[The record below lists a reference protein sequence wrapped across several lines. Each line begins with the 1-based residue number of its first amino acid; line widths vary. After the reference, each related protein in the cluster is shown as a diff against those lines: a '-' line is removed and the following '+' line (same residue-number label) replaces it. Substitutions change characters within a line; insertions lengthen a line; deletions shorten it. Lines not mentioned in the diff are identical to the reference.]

1 MLILS
6 MNLRENQSC
15 TRPVGPTNPSVNRP
29 LVGGGGWVDG
39 GSDMQAGIFLARVRG
54 LVWIT
59 IPVVAAAA
67 SGCDTQVL
75 PPELAGWINGLTQQN
90 ADQALNYPGGL
101 VTTPTGPGD
110 FIPEQGTLHNTFDKP
125 QPVAMRNNGTLTIQG
140 RIDGKGDVDLYD
152 LGPGNAGHL
161 ITVDV
166 LGDNGLN
173 TVAGLFDGGGN
184 LIDASDDRSYYG
196 GRLDP
201 YISIRLPM
209 NIEHVVVGIAVS
221 GASYFSSANGRYD
234 TGTYS
239 VRVSHAEGNN
249 TGPRPQVAWLD
260 FAGGDSV
267 QIGGE
272 PIETMRPFSA
282 ESISGRLNGQTA
294 AITEMII
301 QKMQHDFAAYNVTLF
316 NSKHHT
322 RPNGPLA
329 KIYFG
334 NFNRSFL
341 GLADNVDTGNL
352 VNAQE
357 AIVYAEDVAL
367 FENLQPSAEEVAQC
381 LANTGAHELG
391 HLLGLEHT
399 SDSWDVMSTAAT
411 ARQVLENDASFLR
424 AVLNGTVFPAGWQN
438 NPTTLLCNVG
448 PNPMGAG
455 RVIISDPGPKPD
467 TSFRD
472 GMELSNFPVLKCGRC
487 IETTCED

>member
-6 MNLRENQSC
+6 MNPPENQSC
-15 TRPVGPTNPSVNRP
+15 PPTVGPTNPAVSRP
-29 LVGGGGWVDG
+29 RAGGGVDG
-39 GSDMQAGIFLARVRG
+39 GSDMQAGILRARVRG
-54 LVWIT
+54 LVQLM
-59 IPVVAAAA
+59 AAVLAA
-67 SGCDTQVL
+67 NVCGCDVQNL
-75 PPELAGWINGLTQQN
+75 SPELAGWLNGLTQQN
-90 ADQALNYPGGL
+90 VDQALNYPGGM
-101 VTTPTGPGD
+101 VTGPIGPGD
-110 FIPEQGTLHNTFDKP
+110 IIPEQGTLHNTFDKP
-125 QPVAMRNNGTLTIQG
+125 QSVPMRTNGTFTIQG

-152 LGPGNAGHL
+152 LGPGRAGHL
-161 ITVDV
+161 ITLDV

-173 TVAGLFDGGGN
+173 TVAGLFDGDGN

-201 YISIRLPM
+201 YISIRLPKDM
-209 NIEHVVVGIAVS
+209 DHVVVGIAVS

-239 VRVSHAEGNN
+239 IRVSHAEGNP
-249 TGPRPQVAWLD
+249 TGPRPQVVWLD

-272 PIETMRPFSA
+272 PIEVMRPFSA

-294 AITEMII
+294 AITEMVIA
-301 QKMQHDFAAYNVTLF
+301 KMQQDFAPFNVQLF

-352 VNAQE
+352 VLAQE
-357 AIVYAEDVAL
+357 AIVYAEDIAL
-367 FENLQPSAEEVAQC
+367 FENLKPSAYEVAQC

-399 SDSWDVMSTAAT
+399 SDPWDLMSTAAT

-424 AVLNGTVFPAGWQN
+424 AVLNATVFPTGWQD

-448 PNPMGAG
+448 PNLNGAS
-455 RVIISDPGPKPD
+455 RVIIADPGPKPD

-472 GMELSNFPVLKCGRC
+472 GMELADWPVLKCGRC
-487 IETTCED
+487 AEAACE

>member
-1 MLILS
+1 
-6 MNLRENQSC
+6 
-15 TRPVGPTNPSVNRP
+15 
-29 LVGGGGWVDG
+29 
-39 GSDMQAGIFLARVRG
+39 MQAGNFLARVRG
-54 LVWIT
+54 LVRLTFPI
-59 IPVVAAAA
+59 AAAVA
-67 SGCDTQVL
+67 CGCDTTAW
-75 PPELAGWINGLTQQN
+75 PPELAGWFNGLTQLN

-101 VTTPTGPGD
+101 VAAPGGPGD
-110 FIPEQGTLHNTFDKP
+110 VFPEQGTVHNTFDKP
-125 QPVAMRNNGTLTIQG
+125 QSVTMRTNGNITIQG
-140 RIDGKGDVDLYD
+140 RIDGRGDVDLYD
-152 LGPGNAGHL
+152 LGFARAGHL
-161 ITVDV
+161 ITIDV
-166 LGDNGLN
+166 TGDNGLN
-173 TVAGLFDGGGN
+173 TVAGLFDGDGN

-201 YISIRLPM
+201 YISIRLPADTD
-209 NIEHVVVGIAVS
+209 HVVVGIAVS
-221 GASYFSSANGRYD
+221 GSTFFSSANGRYD

-239 VRVSHAEGNN
+239 VRVSHAEGNRN
-249 TGPRPQVAWLD
+249 APRPQVVWLD

-272 PIETMRPFSA
+272 PIEVMRPFSA

-301 QKMQHDFAAYNVTLF
+301 AKMQHDFAAFNVQLF

-352 VNAQE
+352 VEAQE
-357 AIVYAEDVAL
+357 AIVYAEDIAL
-367 FENLQPSAEEVAQC
+367 FENLLPSAAEVAQC

-399 SDSWDVMSTAAT
+399 SDPWDLMSTAAT
-411 ARQVLENDASFLR
+411 ARQILENDAAFIR
-424 AVLNGTVFPAGWQN
+424 AILNSTVFPLGWQN
-438 NPTTLLCNVG
+438 NPTVLLSNVG
-448 PNPMGAG
+448 ANPNGAS
-455 RVIISDPGPKPD
+455 RMIISDPGPPQD

-472 GMELSNFPVLKCGRC
+472 GLELSNIPVLKCGRC
-487 IETTCED
+487 IEGACND

>member
-1 MLILS
+1 
-6 MNLRENQSC
+6 
-15 TRPVGPTNPSVNRP
+15 
-29 LVGGGGWVDG
+29 
-39 GSDMQAGIFLARVRG
+39 MQAGTFLARVRKRVG
-54 LVWIT
+54 LTLSI
-59 IPVVAAAA
+59 VAAAV

-90 ADQALNYPGGL
+90 LDQALNYPGGL
-101 VTTPTGPGD
+101 AGAPTGAGD
-110 FIPEQGTLHNTFDKP
+110 IFPEQGTIHNTFDKP
-125 QPVAMRNNGTLTIQG
+125 QATTMRTNGNITIQG

-152 LGPGNAGHL
+152 LGPGRAGHL

-166 LGDNGLN
+166 MGDNGLN
-173 TVAGLFDGGGN
+173 TVAGLFDGEGN

-201 YISIRLPM
+201 YISIRLPSDM
-209 NIEHVVVGIAVS
+209 DHVVVGIAVS
-221 GASYFSSANGRYD
+221 GGAYFSSANGRYD
-234 TGTYS
+234 TGTYT
-239 VRVSHAEGNN
+239 VRVSHAEGTRN
-249 TGPRPQVAWLD
+249 GPRPQVVWLD

-272 PIETMRPFSA
+272 PIELMRPFSA
-282 ESISGRLNGQTA
+282 ESISGRLAGKTA
-294 AITEMII
+294 AITEMVIA
-301 QKMQHDFAAYNVTLF
+301 KMQHDFAPFNVQIY
-316 NSKHHT
+316 NSKHHV

-352 VNAQE
+352 VEAQE
-357 AIVYAEDVAL
+357 AIVYAEDIAL
-367 FENLQPSAEEVAQC
+367 FENLKPSAEEVAQC

-399 SDSWDVMSTAAT
+399 QDPWDVMSTAAS

-424 AVLNGTVFPAGWQN
+424 ALLNVAVFPTGWQN
-438 NPTTLLCNVG
+438 NPAVLLSNVG
-448 PNPMGAG
+448 PNPMGAS
-455 RVIISDPGPKPD
+455 RVIIADPGPKPD

-472 GMELSNFPVLKCGRC
+472 GMALSDVPVLKCGRC
-487 IETTCED
+487 VDTACDD